1 MVQKKRLFME
11 VKIRKL
17 REDGIIRKFRIL
29 LIIGHEVI
37 DMITRKK
44 VYEVPDILDDYAGFS
59 GLFST
64 PVGIWCT
71 DNFDCENM
79 SIKDAQ
85 SNSVC
90 LSGNI
95 FDESI
100 KDCLIF
106 TFLDAINYG
115 LEKDKLVRIEYEELV
130 AECKKIE
137 MIVYE

>member
-1 MVQKKRLFME
+1 MAQKKRLFME

>member
-1 MVQKKRLFME
+1 
-11 VKIRKL
+11 
-17 REDGIIRKFRIL
+17 
-29 LIIGHEVI
+29 
-37 DMITRKK
+37 MITRKTL
-44 VYEVPDILDDYAGFS
+44 YEVPDILESDKE
-59 GLFST
+59 LFST

-71 DNFDCENM
+71 DNLDCENM

-106 TFLDAINYG
+106 TFLDVLNYG
-115 LEKDKLVRIEYEELV
+115 LEKDKFIKIEYEELIDK
-130 AECKKIE
+130 CKAIE
-137 MIVYE
+137 LLACE

>member
-1 MVQKKRLFME
+1 ME

-137 MIVYE
+137 MIVCE

>member
-1 MVQKKRLFME
+1 
-11 VKIRKL
+11 
-17 REDGIIRKFRIL
+17 
-29 LIIGHEVI
+29 
-37 DMITRKK
+37 MITRKK
-44 VYEVPDILDDYAGFS
+44 VYEVPDILESDKE
-59 GLFST
+59 LFST

-71 DNFDCENM
+71 SNPNCENI

-90 LSGNI
+90 LSGNV

-115 LEKDKLVRIEYEELV
+115 LEKDKFIKIEHEELIT
-130 AECKKIE
+130 ECKQIE
-137 MIVYE
+137 MIICE

>member
-1 MVQKKRLFME
+1 MANPKVSDLPTTEYE
-11 VKIRKL
+11 VM
-17 REDGIIRKFRIL
+17 
-29 LIIGHEVI
+29 

-44 VYEVPDILDDYAGFS
+44 VYEVPDILDDYSGLS

-85 SNSVC
+85 GNSVC

-106 TFLDAINYG
+106 TFLDAINYD
-115 LEKDKLVRIEYEELV
+115 LEKDKFVRIEYEELV

-137 MIVYE
+137 MIVCE

>member
-1 MVQKKRLFME
+1 
-11 VKIRKL
+11 
-17 REDGIIRKFRIL
+17 
-29 LIIGHEVI
+29 
-37 DMITRKK
+37 MITRKTVYK
-44 VYEVPDILDDYAGFS
+44 VPNILDDYAGFS

-64 PVGIWCT
+64 SVGIWCA
-71 DNFDCENM
+71 DNLDCENM

-85 SNSVC
+85 SNSMC

-115 LEKDKLVRIEYEELV
+115 LEKDKFIKIEYEELI
-130 AECKKIE
+130 AECKAIE
-137 MIVYE
+137 LLACE

>member
-1 MVQKKRLFME
+1 
-11 VKIRKL
+11 
-17 REDGIIRKFRIL
+17 
-29 LIIGHEVI
+29 
-37 DMITRKK
+37 MITAKT
-44 VYEVPDILDDYAGFS
+44 VYKVPDNLDDYAGFS

-71 DNFDCENM
+71 NNFDCETM
-79 SIKDAQ
+79 SIKNEQ

-106 TFLDAINYG
+106 TFLDTINYG
-115 LEKDKLVRIEYEELV
+115 LEKDKFVKIEYEELV
-130 AECKKIE
+130 AECNQIKI
-137 MIVYE
+137 IGYE

>member
-1 MVQKKRLFME
+1 
-11 VKIRKL
+11 
-17 REDGIIRKFRIL
+17 
-29 LIIGHEVI
+29 
-37 DMITRKK
+37 MIKTKT
-44 VYEVPDILDDYAGFS
+44 VYKVPDISDDYAGFS

-71 DNFDCENM
+71 SNPDCGNM
-79 SIKDAQ
+79 GIKDAQ

-100 KDCLIF
+100 KDCFIF

-115 LEKDKLVRIEYEELV
+115 LEKDQFIKIEYEELV
-130 AECKKIE
+130 AECKQFE
-137 MIVYE
+137 MIVCE

>member
-1 MVQKKRLFME
+1 M
-11 VKIRKL
+11 
-17 REDGIIRKFRIL
+17 
-29 LIIGHEVI
+29 

-106 TFLDAINYG
+106 TFLDAVNYG
-115 LEKDKLVRIEYEELV
+115 LEKDKFVKIEYEDLI
-130 AECKKIE
+130 AECKAIE
-137 MIVYE
+137 LVVFE

>member
-1 MVQKKRLFME
+1 M
-11 VKIRKL
+11 
-17 REDGIIRKFRIL
+17 
-29 LIIGHEVI
+29 

-59 GLFST
+59 GLFS
-64 PVGIWCT
+64 
-71 DNFDCENM
+71 
-79 SIKDAQ
+79 
-85 SNSVC
+85 VC

-106 TFLDAINYG
+106 TFLDAVNYG
-115 LEKDKLVRIEYEELV
+115 LEKDKFVKIEYEELV

-137 MIVYE
+137 MIVCE

>member
-1 MVQKKRLFME
+1 ME

-44 VYEVPDILDDYAGFS
+44 VYEVPDILDDYAGLS

-64 PVGIWCT
+64 SVGIWCT
-71 DNFDCENM
+71 DNLDCENM

>member
-1 MVQKKRLFME
+1 ME

-79 SIKDAQ
+79 SIKD
-85 SNSVC
+85 C
-90 LSGNI
+90 H
-95 FDESI
+95 
-100 KDCLIF
+100 IF

-115 LEKDKLVRIEYEELV
+115 LEKDQFIRIEYEELV
-130 AECKKIE
+130 AECKQIE
-137 MIVYE
+137 MILCE

>member
-1 MVQKKRLFME
+1 ME

>member
-1 MVQKKRLFME
+1 
-11 VKIRKL
+11 
-17 REDGIIRKFRIL
+17 
-29 LIIGHEVI
+29 
-37 DMITRKK
+37 MITRKK
-44 VYEVPDILDDYAGFS
+44 VYEVPDILDDYAGLS

-64 PVGIWCT
+64 SVGIWCT
-71 DNFDCENM
+71 DNLDCENM

-137 MIVYE
+137 MIFCE

>member
-1 MVQKKRLFME
+1 MAHPKVSARL
-11 VKIRKL
+11 IT
-17 REDGIIRKFRIL
+17 
-29 LIIGHEVI
+29 GHEVMY
-37 DMITRKK
+37 MITRKK
-44 VYEVPDILDDYAGFS
+44 VYEVPDILDDYAGLS

-106 TFLDAINYG
+106 TFLDAVNYG
-115 LEKDKLVRIEYEELV
+115 LEKDKFVKIEYEELV
-130 AECKKIE
+130 AECKIFNLVVCE
-137 MIVYE
+137 